1 MPGLDVLSMSVTT
14 LTSTF
19 KLMAQIHEY
28 VYNRSRQP
36 IGVLAAQA
44 YEKNPDQV
52 IIGWSLCNRRAG
64 DRFDRQRGVQIAYQ
78 RSATGS
84 DAGVPYSLAEQ
95 YMKFLNRSRRYFKNK
110 SVIY

>member
-1 MPGLDVLSMSVTT
+1 
-14 LTSTF
+14 
-19 KLMAQIHEY
+19 MAQIHEY

-44 YEKNPDQV
+44 YEQNPDQV

-64 DRFDRQRGVQIAYQ
+64 DSFDRDRGVQIAYQ

-84 DAGVPYSLAEQ
+84 SASVPHSMVDQYS
-95 YMKFLNRSRRYFKNK
+95 KFLDRSRRYFKNK
-110 SVIY
+110 TVLY